1 MNKLVLS
8 LLFLGIAFSA
18 FSQNSD
24 NDEIRL
30 FKKSDPKCYS
40 VPESKPVV
48 QESVTASY
56 NTNNLFISI
65 ADFTGAVTVEV
76 LDANNMVVINDTR
89 KVSKQAVLTYS
100 IGKLKPGVY
109 TLVVKTSG
117 EYYGEF
123 YKKALDNVV
132 LSRESLILSSLS
144 YQ

>member
-1 MNKLVLS
+1 
-8 LLFLGIAFSA
+8 
-18 FSQNSD
+18 
-24 NDEIRL
+24 
-30 FKKSDPKCYS
+30 
-40 VPESKPVV
+40 
-48 QESVTASY
+48 VTASY

-109 TLVVKTSG
+109 TLVVKASG

>member
-8 LLFLGIAFSA
+8 LLFLGITFSA
-18 FSQNSD
+18 FSQDSER
-24 NDEIRL
+24 DEIRL
-30 FKKSDPKCYS
+30 LKKSDPKSYS
-40 VPESKPVV
+40 APESKPVAK
-48 QESVTASY
+48 ESVTASY

-76 LDANNMVVINDTR
+76 LNANNTVVINDTR
-89 KVSKQAVLTYS
+89 KVSKQAILTYS

-109 TLVVKTSG
+109 TLVIKASG

-123 YKKALDNVV
+123 YKKALDNVII
-132 LSRESLILSSLS
+132 SKESLIFSSLS

>member
-109 TLVVKTSG
+109 TLVVKASG

>member
-40 VPESKPVV
+40 VPESKPAV

-109 TLVVKTSG
+109 TLVVKASG

-123 YKKALDNVV
+123 YKKALDNVII
-132 LSRESLILSSLS
+132 SKESLILSSLS